1 MGAQGG
7 AAEGGAD
14 EGASRSALGAAALDR
29 VIGTC
34 LAEGRAQQLL
44 EARPCSSAQFRKQQ
58 CGYSYKKESSE
69 QRDISWNG
77 IFVFTNDCSAASS

>member
-7 AAEGGAD
+7 RGGGAD
-14 EGASRSALGAAALDR
+14 EGASQSALGAAALDQ

-34 LAEGRAQQLL
+34 LAEGGPA
-44 EARPCSSAQFRKQQ
+44 AIGGSAVFVTQFRKQQ